1 MKTVN
6 NVSAAPEYRQGS
18 FLSAVA
24 VAPSDAAPLADASR
38 GIYIGGGVLGAGNLA
53 VIMAGD
59 ASNTP
64 VVFTGV
70 PVGTVLYIAASY
82 VRATGTTA
90 TAIIALY

>member
-6 NVSAAPEYRQGS
+6 NVSIAPEYPIGS
-18 FLSAVA
+18 FIYAGAV
-24 VAPSDAAPLADASR
+24 VPSDTVPLPDAAR
-38 GIYIGGGVLGAGNLA
+38 GFYVGGAGNLA
-53 VIMAGD
+53 VIMASD